1 MTLDVEHLRLL
12 DPGVTAGLVQH
23 AVDEDYKHLGYV
35 EREDTK
41 TAVFAFLTVMKPGDL
56 ALYQSSG
63 TVRVGVVLGEPEHR
77 EDNRRLRRKVRWFDE
92 DPQHDRAAPPR
103 AAAAGHLRHRRGHHP
118 RDPGPARRCCPP
130 KRKPSPAT
138 APSRPPSSNLPV
150 KGSAR

>member
-56 ALYQSSG
+56 ALYQSAG
-63 TVRVGVVLGEPEHR
+63 AVRIGVVLGEPDHNG
-77 EDNRRLRRKVRWFDE
+77 DNRRMRRKVRWFDE
-92 DPQHDRAAPPR
+92 AHAVTDLPRHIQRQLATPGIVVDVTRVVQALQALLPAEAEAEPDGDAAP
-103 AAAAGHLRHRRGHHP
+103 AAVVVPVQEGFRR
-118 RDPGPARRCCPP
+118 
-130 KRKPSPAT
+130 
-138 APSRPPSSNLPV
+138 
-150 KGSAR
+150 